1 MLLAALGRLLWRGL
15 CFAPPDALSPPPLC
29 PCNGRIIPDDM
40 SSLSPAVLANG
51 GGAFGASTAPDSD
64 PLFKKLS

>member
-1 MLLAALGRLLWRGL
+1 
-15 CFAPPDALSPPPLC
+15 
-29 PCNGRIIPDDM
+29 M